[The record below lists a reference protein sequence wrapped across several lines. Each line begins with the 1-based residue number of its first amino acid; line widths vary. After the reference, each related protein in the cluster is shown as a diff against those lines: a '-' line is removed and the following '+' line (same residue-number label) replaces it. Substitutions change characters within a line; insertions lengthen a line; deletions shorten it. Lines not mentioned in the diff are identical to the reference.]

1 MHMKRL
7 LAYGLPALAYL
18 IFFCWYTAFGG
29 PLTESEIDRYVG
41 MLRANG
47 ASEARIEQV
56 TRFMREDTGDDFVM
70 LNTLD
75 MADHPPDLPATG
87 HNATPDALLDHY
99 MEFMYP
105 ELFARACHPI
115 FFGDVVFGALDMVGV
130 DQPPAWD
137 RAALMRYRSRRD
149 MMEISSNPAFSERH
163 DYKAGALDRTLAYPV
178 EASINPADPRFLLAM
193 LLLLIAFATD
203 TIFGTHARAP
213 KDK

>member
-1 MHMKRL
+1 MKRL
-7 LAYGLPALAYL
+7 LVYGLPALAYL
-18 IFFCWYTAFGG
+18 IFFCWYTSFGG

-47 ASEARIEQV
+47 ASEARIEQI

-87 HNATPDALLDHY
+87 HNATPDTLMDHY

-105 ELFARACHPI
+105 ELFARASHPI
-115 FFGDVVFGALDMVGV
+115 FFGDVVFGALDTIAV

-149 MMEISSNPAFSERH
+149 MMEISTNPAFSERH

-178 EASINPADPRFLLAM
+178 EASINPADPRFLLAI

-203 TIFGTHARAP
+203 TMFGTHARAP
-213 KDK
+213 EEK

>member
-1 MHMKRL
+1 MKRL

-18 IFFCWYTAFGG
+18 IFFCWYTSFSG
-29 PLTESEIDRYVG
+29 PLTETEIDRYVG

-47 ASEARIEQV
+47 ASEARISQV
-56 TRFMREDTGDDFVM
+56 TQFMREDTGDDFVM

-87 HNATPDALLDHY
+87 HSATPDALMDHY

-105 ELFARACHPI
+105 ELFARASHPI
-115 FFGDVVFGALDMVGV
+115 FFGDVVFGPLDTVAV

-149 MMEISSNPAFSERH
+149 MMEISTNPAFSARH

-178 EASINPADPRFLLAM
+178 EASINPADPRFLFAM
-193 LLLLIAFATD
+193 ILLLIALVTD
-203 TIFGTHARAP
+203 LMVGTHARPP
-213 KDK
+213 KGK